1 MVTSSSQISSFM
13 ASLTHHPLV
22 ADLIPLVEQLLNV
35 DDVVLENMLVS
46 SLQQICSDNSA
57 FLTALWTLRGTIL
70 LEEGNYSKA
79 LKIFWELLHF
89 DRSLRAPW
97 QQVIDLFIHRQ
108 ELIKAS
114 FFLMEALL
122 VFPIDSDFKQLFQHL
137 SQQLVFQLHQRPGV
151 KVNSSTGVS
160 QPSVD
165 SPSSST
171 NSSPPVSRPYS
182 SSRKQLPSSVLFAWD
197 LAQQC
202 FESYLSDQTVIY
214 SHAFIHH
221 VHTSA
226 RELLGLDGNFHQ
238 GLDAALRHHK
248 LSEFRPFFSKLNHI
262 RNTVQHDNYIPS
274 HSEITHIHEGMLS
287 ILTLFGPIPS

>member
-1 MVTSSSQISSFM
+1 
-13 ASLTHHPLV
+13 
-22 ADLIPLVEQLLNV
+22 
-35 DDVVLENMLVS
+35 
-46 SLQQICSDNSA
+46 
-57 FLTALWTLRGTIL
+57 LR
-70 LEEGNYSKA
+70 
-79 LKIFWELLHF
+79 IFCDLLHF

-122 VFPIDSDFKQLFQHL
+122 VFPVDSDFKQLFQHL
-137 SQQLVFQLHQRPGV
+137 SRQLVVQLHNRPGV
-151 KVNSSTGVS
+151 KVGSSTGVS
-160 QPSVD
+160 QPSAN
-165 SPSSST
+165 SSS
-171 NSSPPVSRPYS
+171 SSKELKNPPTSVSRPYS
-182 SSRKQLPSSVLFAWD
+182 SSRKQLPSSVLFSWD

-202 FESYLSDQTVIY
+202 FDSYLSDQGVIH

-221 VHTSA
+221 VHSSA

-248 LSEFRPFFSKLNHI
+248 LSDFRPFFSKLNHI
-262 RNTVQHDNYIPS
+262 RNTVEHANYIPS
-274 HSEITHIHEGMLS
+274 HSEITDIHEGMLS

>member
-1 MVTSSSQISSFM
+1 M
-13 ASLTHHPLV
+13 ASLTHHPLA

-122 VFPIDSDFKQLFQHL
+122 VFPVDSDFKQLFQHL
-137 SQQLVFQLHQRPGV
+137 SQQLVFQLHHRPGSE
-151 KVNSSTGVS
+151 VNSSSGDS
-160 QPSVD
+160 QPSVN
-165 SPSSST
+165 SSSSKELK
-171 NSSPPVSRPYS
+171 NPSPPVSRPYS
-182 SSRKQLPSSVLFAWD
+182 SSRKQLPSSVLYAWD

-202 FESYLSDQTVIY
+202 FESYLSDQSVIY

-226 RELLGLDGNFHQ
+226 RELLGLDSNFHQ
-238 GLDAALRHHK
+238 GLATALRHHK
-248 LSEFRPFFSKLNHI
+248 LSEFKPFFSKLNHI
-262 RNTVQHDNYIPS
+262 RNTTQHENYIPS
-274 HSEITHIHEGMLS
+274 HSEITDIHEGMLS